1 MRKIAYLLI
10 ILLVF
15 VACGQDEKSEEITI
29 FMAGDSTMADKPY
42 RDGNPEKG
50 WGHVFPLYF
59 KEGVKIENHA
69 RNGRSTKSFI
79 DEGRWDSIVGKLS
92 AGDYVIIEFGH
103 NDSKESEPKRYAEAN
118 TDYADNLRRFVTDA
132 RSKGATPILATPIV
146 RRNFVNGEL
155 VETHGDY
162 PGAVKMVAEEMDV
175 MLFDLHL
182 STRELVSR
190 FGEELSKNLFL
201 HIDVIEYPNMN
212 KNRADDTHLSAYGAF
227 KVCDI
232 VKKELETQVPELAKF
247 LKK

>member
-1 MRKIAYLLI
+1 MKRTVYLLI
-10 ILLVF
+10 MLFAL
-15 VACGQDEKSEEITI
+15 VACVEEEKSDEITI

-69 RNGRSTKSFI
+69 RNGRSTKTFI

-118 TDYADNLRRFVTDA
+118 TDYADNLRRFVNDV
-132 RSKGATPILATPIV
+132 REKGANPILATPVV
-146 RRNFVNGEL
+146 RRHFENGEL
-155 VETHGDY
+155 IETHGDY
-162 PGAVKMVAEEMDV
+162 PKAVKLVAEEMNV
-175 MLFDLHL
+175 TLFDIHA

-190 FGEELSKNLFL
+190 YGDELSKRLYL
-201 HIDVIEYPNMN
+201 HIDTIEYPNMN

-232 VKKELETQVPELAKF
+232 VKKELETQVPELTKF